1 MPSILRSRAPI
12 VLSLCGSCVLRCRML
27 SCLPARH
34 LAHRQK
40 ARSMCRDAVV
50 SMYPRYLRHT
60 LCAGAAIE
68 TPVLGGWSKANHM
81 LLFRAVSRQ
90 APAVSLAPAFIVRCQ
105 ACRWMSCKRKE
116 GRCMAGAPT
125 ANFPTSASQTL

>member
-90 APAVSLAPAFIVRCQ
+90 APAVSLAPAFRSSDSQMPSLPMGVLQKKRREMHGGCAHCQ
-105 ACRWMSCKRKE
+105 LPHIC
-116 GRCMAGAPT
+116 
-125 ANFPTSASQTL
+125 